1 MEFYSELLLPVPN
14 TMMSDKYISLHKRTT
29 ESNTERNR
37 EIPEPWKD
45 KAQIH
50 NPTLTIHTQKG
61 NRKLHTDG
69 EMPEPAGNGK
79 AVGVI
84 KSSKDVRHGQEGKNK
99 KKA

>member
-1 MEFYSELLLPVPN
+1 MEFYSELLLQVHN

-50 NPTLTIHTQKG
+50 NPTMTIHTQ
-61 NRKLHTDG
+61 LHTDG
-69 EMPEPAGNGK
+69 EMSEPAGNRK
-79 AVGVI
+79 AV
-84 KSSKDVRHGQEGKNK
+84 
-99 KKA
+99 

>member
-29 ESNTERNR
+29 ESNTDRNR

-61 NRKLHTDG
+61 NRKLHKDG